1 MTPPA
6 PFDPTYLR
14 LTTASESGDE
24 VRLELHG
31 FLDYDSADHFLA
43 VATAQL
49 ADSPGLRVLHVD
61 CAGMSGIDSTG
72 LAMLLML
79 HRRTTA
85 SDVTL
90 RLVGRPPALERMLDI
105 TGTLEHLVPDRAAEA
120 GGRSESPYA
129 EYRPASENGLPADS
143 AGHGSHAVGPE
154 ISG

>member
-43 VATAQL
+43 VATEQL

-85 SDVTL
+85 ADVTL
-90 RLVGRPPALERMLDI
+90 RLVGRPPPSNGCW
-105 TGTLEHLVPDRAAEA
+105 TSRAPW
-120 GGRSESPYA
+120 STSSPI
-129 EYRPASENGLPADS
+129 GLPRPG
-143 AGHGSHAVGPE
+143 AGPSPRTPSTAPRRRTA
-154 ISG
+154 SPPTRRATARTPWDRR

>member
-1 MTPPA
+1 MTPPV

-24 VRLELHG
+24 VCLELHG
-31 FLDYDSADHFLA
+31 FLDYDSADHFLT
-43 VATAQL
+43 VATGQL

-79 HRRTTA
+79 HRRTSA
-85 SDVTL
+85 ADVTL
-90 RLVGRPPALERMLDI
+90 SLVSRPAALERMLDI
-105 TGTLEHLVPDRAAEA
+105 TGTLEHLVPRRAAEA
-120 GGRSESPYA
+120 GALSESPYA
-129 EYRPASENGLPADS
+129 EYRPTQEDGPS
-143 AGHGSHAVGPE
+143 AESTGHGSRAAGPD